1 MIADERIDLTQESNF
16 GRRSHI
22 LPSFLND
29 ITMFPW
35 NCKPI
40 KSQEDFYKSE
50 RTWGDSLS
58 DQMQC
63 LVRRTSNNKWF
74 FGQKLENYWYDAYGV
89 FNELLAELG
98 IFDNIY
104 GVCCKCG
111 RRSINHSI
119 FELCTHCMLE
129 EHYKETYNKL
139 FQHTQKMKYI
149 SWQNHQFGLFED
161 IYGNNI
167 EIFVPTKQLIEDL
180 VQS

>member
-16 GRRSHI
+16 GRRSRI

-63 LVRRTSNNKWF
+63 LVRRTSNMM
-74 FGQKLENYWYDAYGV
+74 LMVYLMNY
-89 FNELLAELG
+89 L
-98 IFDNIY
+98 
-104 GVCCKCG
+104 
-111 RRSINHSI
+111 
-119 FELCTHCMLE
+119 
-129 EHYKETYNKL
+129 
-139 FQHTQKMKYI
+139 
-149 SWQNHQFGLFED
+149 QN
-161 IYGNNI
+161 
-167 EIFVPTKQLIEDL
+167 
-180 VQS
+180 